1 MTTAIAPHAALRP
14 GRVSAAP
21 GPHLSAGTD
30 RRVHLRGHIAVGRP
44 QQWPERQEDAQRDA
58 GVVLWCLSVA
68 VGDREPRERLA
79 RMCTIPVNGVLDHPW
94 DVGSWAMD
102 TRILRPLWWFGLLEH
117 RDEEVEGGRLEK
129 RHLYR
134 KSPLFDRFLSLD
146 VRLDAAG
153 GVRH

>member
-21 GPHLSAGTD
+21 GPHLSEGTD

-44 QQWPERQEDAQRDA
+44 QQWPERQEDALRDA
-58 GVVLWCLSVA
+58 GVVLWCLSIA
-68 VGDREPRERLA
+68 AGDWEPRERLT
-79 RMCTIPVNGVLDHPW
+79 RMCAIPVSGVLDHPW
-94 DVGSWAMD
+94 DVGSWATD
-102 TRILRPLWWFGLLEH
+102 ARILRPLWWFGLLEH
-117 RDEEVEGGRLEK
+117 RDEEVEGSRLEK

-134 KSPLFDRFLSLD
+134 NSPLFDRFLSFD
-146 VRLDAAG
+146 VVLEAAC